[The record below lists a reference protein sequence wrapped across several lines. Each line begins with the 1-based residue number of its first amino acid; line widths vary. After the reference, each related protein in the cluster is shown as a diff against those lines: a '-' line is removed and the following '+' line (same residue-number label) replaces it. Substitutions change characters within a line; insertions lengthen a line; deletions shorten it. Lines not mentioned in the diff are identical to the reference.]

1 MDITVELTDISDPS
15 FAADFAMARAKQ
27 SLICDRCEDSTEPV
41 VAVLEVRELDT
52 TWALCG
58 LCTRELPAGFQVA

>member
-15 FAADFAMARAKQ
+15 SARAFSMARAKQ
-27 SLICDRCEDSTEPV
+27 SLSCDRCDDADEPV
-41 VAVLEVRELDT
+41 VSVLEIRELDT

-58 LCTRELPAGFQVA
+58 LCTRELPAGFQMT

>member
-1 MDITVELTDISDPS
+1 MDLTIELTDISDPY
-15 FAADFAMARAKQ
+15 FTAAFCLARAKQ
-27 SLICDRCEDSTEPV
+27 KLICDRCEDSAEPV

-58 LCTRELPAGFQVA
+58 LCTRELPAGFQGA